1 MDGDGG
7 SDEEGKEKD
16 ARDEEDFVKQEQD
29 SKEFIALQEEENLI
43 KMNVPRE
50 VTDSKGLPMEEII
63 KQEEE
68 EEIIKQEDEE
78 EGIKQEEE
86 EEKDRSETDVEVWQD
101 SRPLHY
107 HPIST
112 SVSGWL
118 AEKIWY
124 HVEIIVSHSLGPL
137 HADIRRWSG
146 NTPAGEIQI
155 CLTWKWGH
163 STTVGLLGGAG
174 IFGVQQIPESCPR
187 PGLIRL

>member
-43 KMNVPRE
+43 KMNVGRE
-50 VTDSKGLPMEEII
+50 VTDSKGLSMEEI
-63 KQEEE
+63 
-68 EEIIKQEDEE
+68 
-78 EGIKQEEE
+78 IKQEEE

-118 AEKIWY
+118 AEKI
-124 HVEIIVSHSLGPL
+124 
-137 HADIRRWSG
+137 
-146 NTPAGEIQI
+146 
-155 CLTWKWGH
+155 
-163 STTVGLLGGAG
+163 
-174 IFGVQQIPESCPR
+174 
-187 PGLIRL
+187 

>member
-7 SDEEGKEKD
+7 GDEEGKGKD
-16 ARDEEDFVKQEQD
+16 ARDEEDLVKQEQD

-43 KMNVPRE
+43 KMNVARE

-63 KQEEE
+63 KQEE
-68 EEIIKQEDEE
+68 EE

-118 AEKIWY
+118 AEKI
-124 HVEIIVSHSLGPL
+124 
-137 HADIRRWSG
+137 
-146 NTPAGEIQI
+146 
-155 CLTWKWGH
+155 
-163 STTVGLLGGAG
+163 
-174 IFGVQQIPESCPR
+174 
-187 PGLIRL
+187 

>member
-43 KMNVPRE
+43 KMNVARE
-50 VTDSKGLPMEEII
+50 VTNSKGLPMEEII

-68 EEIIKQEDEE
+68 EE
-78 EGIKQEEE
+78 
-86 EEKDRSETDVEVWQD
+86 EEKDQSETDVEVWQD

-118 AEKIWY
+118 AEKI
-124 HVEIIVSHSLGPL
+124 
-137 HADIRRWSG
+137 
-146 NTPAGEIQI
+146 
-155 CLTWKWGH
+155 
-163 STTVGLLGGAG
+163 
-174 IFGVQQIPESCPR
+174 
-187 PGLIRL
+187 

>member
-7 SDEEGKEKD
+7 GDEEGKGKD

-43 KMNVPRE
+43 KMNVGRE
-50 VTDSKGLPMEEII
+50 VTDSKGLSMEEII

-68 EEIIKQEDEE
+68 SIKQKEEE

-118 AEKIWY
+118 AEKI
-124 HVEIIVSHSLGPL
+124 
-137 HADIRRWSG
+137 
-146 NTPAGEIQI
+146 
-155 CLTWKWGH
+155 
-163 STTVGLLGGAG
+163 
-174 IFGVQQIPESCPR
+174 
-187 PGLIRL
+187 

>member
-16 ARDEEDFVKQEQD
+16 ARDEEDFVKQEKD

-43 KMNVPRE
+43 EMNVPRE

-63 KQEEE
+63 KQEE
-68 EEIIKQEDEE
+68 EE

-118 AEKIWY
+118 AEKI
-124 HVEIIVSHSLGPL
+124 
-137 HADIRRWSG
+137 
-146 NTPAGEIQI
+146 
-155 CLTWKWGH
+155 
-163 STTVGLLGGAG
+163 
-174 IFGVQQIPESCPR
+174 
-187 PGLIRL
+187 

>member
-7 SDEEGKEKD
+7 SDEEGKGKD

-50 VTDSKGLPMEEII
+50 VTDSKGLSMEEII

-118 AEKIWY
+118 AEKI
-124 HVEIIVSHSLGPL
+124 
-137 HADIRRWSG
+137 
-146 NTPAGEIQI
+146 
-155 CLTWKWGH
+155 
-163 STTVGLLGGAG
+163 
-174 IFGVQQIPESCPR
+174 
-187 PGLIRL
+187 

>member
-7 SDEEGKEKD
+7 GDEEGKGKD

-43 KMNVPRE
+43 KMNVARE
-50 VTDSKGLPMEEII
+50 VTDSKGLSMEEII

-68 EEIIKQEDEE
+68 EEIIKQ
-78 EGIKQEEE
+78 EE

-118 AEKIWY
+118 AEKI
-124 HVEIIVSHSLGPL
+124 
-137 HADIRRWSG
+137 
-146 NTPAGEIQI
+146 
-155 CLTWKWGH
+155 
-163 STTVGLLGGAG
+163 
-174 IFGVQQIPESCPR
+174 
-187 PGLIRL
+187 

>member
-7 SDEEGKEKD
+7 GDEEGKGKG

-43 KMNVPRE
+43 KMNVARE
-50 VTDSKGLPMEEII
+50 VTDSKGLSMEEII

-68 EEIIKQEDEE
+68 SIKQKEEE

-107 HPIST
+107 HPTST

-118 AEKIWY
+118 AEKI
-124 HVEIIVSHSLGPL
+124 
-137 HADIRRWSG
+137 
-146 NTPAGEIQI
+146 
-155 CLTWKWGH
+155 
-163 STTVGLLGGAG
+163 
-174 IFGVQQIPESCPR
+174 
-187 PGLIRL
+187 

>member
-43 KMNVPRE
+43 KMNVARE

-63 KQEEE
+63 KQEE
-68 EEIIKQEDEE
+68 EE

-118 AEKIWY
+118 AEKI
-124 HVEIIVSHSLGPL
+124 
-137 HADIRRWSG
+137 
-146 NTPAGEIQI
+146 
-155 CLTWKWGH
+155 
-163 STTVGLLGGAG
+163 
-174 IFGVQQIPESCPR
+174 
-187 PGLIRL
+187 

>member
-1 MDGDGG
+1 MALVSKITFTTFPGVVGEPGERKAGKWGQVGCLLFSRTFQTFETRHGEVRVWQLPAKAQILIMDGGG
-7 SDEEGKEKD
+7 DEEGKGKD
-16 ARDEEDFVKQEQD
+16 AKDEEDFVKQEQD

-118 AEKIWY
+118 AEKI
-124 HVEIIVSHSLGPL
+124 
-137 HADIRRWSG
+137 
-146 NTPAGEIQI
+146 
-155 CLTWKWGH
+155 
-163 STTVGLLGGAG
+163 
-174 IFGVQQIPESCPR
+174 
-187 PGLIRL
+187 